1 MNLVLGA
8 MYFGTRQD
16 ERTSFELLDRFVD
29 GGGTVID
36 TANAYSFWTDPSGL
50 GGQSEALLGRWFA
63 ARPGMRDRVVLS
75 SKVGAA
81 PRVPGGYPDNVEGLS
96 AAAIKAAVHG
106 SLERLG
112 TDRIDLYWA
121 HIDDRSVPIE
131 ETVQAFGSLVSSGV
145 VRRLGASNHATW
157 RVERARQVAR
167 TCGAAAYS
175 ALQLRHTYLQPRPG
189 VPVHDHPHGSVTAE
203 TLDYARAEQL
213 DIWAYTPLLSGSY
226 VRPDRPLPEAYDHP
240 GTTRRL
246 AVLDDVAAELGATR
260 NQVVL
265 AWLSGGFPAI
275 TPIVGVSTVPQL
287 DDALG
292 AARRMLSDDQRC
304 RLDAAK

>member
-1 MNLVLGA
+1 MNLVLGV